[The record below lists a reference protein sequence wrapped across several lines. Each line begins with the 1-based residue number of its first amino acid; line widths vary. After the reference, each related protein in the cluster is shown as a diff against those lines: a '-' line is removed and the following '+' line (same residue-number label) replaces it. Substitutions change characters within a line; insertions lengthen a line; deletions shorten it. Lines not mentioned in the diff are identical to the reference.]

1 MNKLQEPMWVNYH
14 KHTSLSNVYT
24 KDSPLVHKDYW
35 DELKKRYGNQECIYT
50 TVEHGWA
57 GNYFKTYDDLEKYN
71 KKNNTNI
78 RFVFGTEAYWVK
90 NRHEEDKSNCHII
103 LLARNDNGRK
113 AINKII
119 SIANKDGYYYRPRL
133 DIELLEMLPG
143 EDVMITTACIAFWNK
158 YEDIDEIVKYLA
170 DRFKYFYLE
179 IQSHNTESQKELNK
193 HIITMHNELNI
204 PIIAG
209 VDSHVISENQ
219 MADRDDL
226 LESAHISYEDEDGWY
241 MDYQSYNTFFKR
253 FQKQGILKN
262 EEIKEAIENTNIIF
276 QFDKIEL
283 DRSLKVPVIK
293 SLRDKT
299 QEERNKIFENILKNE
314 WEEQKWDINKD
325 KYEEYRKEINHD
337 IKEIEA
343 CNMADY
349 FILSYYVMK
358 YGQEKYGGVLTP
370 TGRGSAVSMYLNKLL
385 RLTKVDKVNSSVLM
399 YSERFL
405 TKERVLESHTP
416 PDIDNN
422 VSEREPFIQAQKE
435 LVGELG
441 TYDLIALGTLK
452 LKAAWKMFARANG
465 VSPETANE
473 VSKQLASYELAKKHA
488 EENEEINMEDYVD
501 SQYKDLVKGCQKY
514 LGIYDN
520 IKGHPCATI
529 AYDGDVESDIGIVL
543 CKSEATG
550 NKVLT
555 AVIESGTID
564 DFGYLKQDYLIVDSI
579 GLTYD
584 IYKEIGIKP
593 YSVNQLLEKIKD
605 NKKVWDIYAN
615 GYTQCVNQCEQPK
628 STEKVMRY
636 KPKNISELTQFVAGI
651 RPSFQ
656 SMYRIFENRE
666 HFEYGIKALDQLLQ
680 DEYCS
685 SSFILYQ
692 ESLMKVL
699 GFAGFPMR
707 ETYTIIK
714 AISKKKDYVFKSTK
728 PKFIKNFAKAIID
741 TGETN
746 SEEKANELALNVWTI
761 IENSAAYGF
770 NSAHAYCMAIDSATI
785 AYLKAY
791 YPLEFYKVVLQ
802 RFTNKGEK
810 NKVALI
816 KQEMIKRG
824 LNLRE
829 IQFGDDNRKF
839 NIDKENNC
847 IIQTMSSIKD
857 MPKLVPNALYE
868 MGNKGIKNRAELYQ
882 ALMDDSRI
890 NSKAIEILFKLNY
903 FSKFG
908 SPNKLINEFEIYKK
922 YIDSKVISKNK
933 LSDEEINIIRECSN
947 KETEKQFRDID
958 NKKLI
963 LKMIKN
969 TPIKPT
975 TIFDLIKWQIEF
987 MGYTTLSDISVPTT
1001 TWVITDIESSSFGTQ
1016 KFTLYNIHYGASKQ
1030 YKVNKKWS
1038 ATHKAE
1044 IGDIITCVLQEKDKF
1059 RKSEN
1064 GSFLKTGEKE
1074 IVIKCYKKEDL

>member
-1 MNKLQEPMWVNYH
+1 MKEPMWVNYH

-35 DELKKRYGNQECIYT
+35 DELKRRYDDKECIYT

-78 RFVFGTEAYWVK
+78 RFVFGAEAYWVK
-90 NRHEEDKSNCHII
+90 NRHKEDKSNCHII

-241 MDYQSYNTFFKR
+241 MDYPSYNTLFKR
-253 FQKQGILKN
+253 FQEQGILKN

-325 KYEEYRKEINHD
+325 KYEEYKKEINHD

-422 VSEREPFIQAQKE
+422 VSSREPFIKAQKE
-435 LVGELG
+435 LIGDLG

-452 LKAAWKMFARANG
+452 LKAAWKMYARANG
-465 VSPETANE
+465 ISPETANE
-473 VSKQLASYELAKKHA
+473 VSKQLSSYELAKKHA
-488 EENEEINMEDYVD
+488 EENEVINIEDYVD
-501 SQYKDLVKGCQKY
+501 SEYKELVKGCQKY

-529 AYDGDVESDIGIVL
+529 AYDGDVESDIGVVL
-543 CKSEATG
+543 CKSDATG

-564 DFGYLKQDYLIVDSI
+564 AFGYLKQDYLIVDSI

-593 YSVNQLLEKIKD
+593 YSVNQLLEKVKD
-605 NKKVWDIYAN
+605 DKKVWDIYAN
-615 GYTQCVNQCEQPK
+615 GFTQCVNQCEQPK
-628 STEKVMRY
+628 STAKVMRY

-656 SMYRIFENRE
+656 SMYHTFESRE

-699 GFAGFPMR
+699 EFAGFPMSD
-707 ETYTIIK
+707 TYTIIK
-714 AISKKKDYVFKSTK
+714 AISKKKDYIIKDAK
-728 PKFIKNFAKAIID
+728 PKFIKNFALAILA

-746 SEEKANELALNVWTI
+746 DNDKANELATQVWTI
-761 IENSAAYGF
+761 VENSAAYGF
-770 NSAHAYCMAIDSATI
+770 NSAHAYCMAIDSVTI

-810 NKVALI
+810 NKVSLI

-824 LNLRE
+824 FSLKE
-829 IQFGDDNRKF
+829 IKFGDDNRQF

-847 IIQTMSSIKD
+847 IIQTMTSIKD
-857 MPKLVPNALYE
+857 MPKATPDALYE
-868 MGNKGIKNRAELYQ
+868 LGIKGVKNRAEIYQ
-882 ALMDDSRI
+882 YLISDNRI

-903 FSKFG
+903 FSQFG
-908 SPNKLINEFEIYKK
+908 SPKKLMTEFEIYKK
-922 YIDSKVISKNK
+922 YIDSKVISKSK
-933 LSDEEINIIRECSN
+933 LTEEEINIIKECSG
-947 KETEKQFRDID
+947 KETDKQFRDID

-963 LKMIKN
+963 SKMIKI
-969 TPIKPT
+969 TPIEKT

-987 MGYTTLSDISVPTT
+987 LGYTTLSDISISPTT
-1001 TWVITDIESSSFGTQ
+1001 WIITDIESSSFGTQ
-1016 KFTLYNIHYGASKQ
+1016 KFSLYNIHYGATKQ
-1030 YKVNKKWS
+1030 YRVDKKWS
-1038 ATHKAE
+1038 KNHNAS
-1044 IGDIITCVLQEKDKF
+1044 IGDIITCALQEKDKF

-1074 IVIKCYKKEDL
+1074 IIIKCYKKEDL